1 MELMNEE
8 DYEVVER
15 AVDMSFQ
22 GKFLLKF
29 YDYLKY
35 RKARKID
42 ADAFI
47 DSGTA
52 SNIALT
58 VDQLEKYT
66 SKRSDSYMREAYG
79 FIPKAK
85 ARKIKEYL
93 NSILEDARR
102 YSYDRRRGRR
112 KKQTK

>member
-1 MELMNEE
+1 MNEE

-29 YDYLKY
+29 YDNIKY

-42 ADAFI
+42 ADSFI